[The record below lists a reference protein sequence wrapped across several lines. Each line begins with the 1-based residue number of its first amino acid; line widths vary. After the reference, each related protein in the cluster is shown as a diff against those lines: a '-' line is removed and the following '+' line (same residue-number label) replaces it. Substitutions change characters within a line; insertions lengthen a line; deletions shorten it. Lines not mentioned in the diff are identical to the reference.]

1 MNGLLYLIQLNI
13 YLILF
18 YGLYLLLLRNETFFK
33 MNRVYLMGST
43 LLAMAIPLMKA
54 QWIKDLF
61 VTEQISEATHK
72 VSKTLTT
79 VVSGRTE
86 ISWVQNTNPAA
97 IQDVHEKAFLTAN
110 QVVWFIYGFVVTLL
124 LLNFIRKLYLVNKA
138 FRTNSSY
145 KAFSFFNKVLVDE
158 QLRGRETIMDHEMV
172 HVRQWHSLDVIFL
185 ELFAAFNWFN
195 PVAFAYKRAIRNI
208 HEFIADETAAATLEH
223 KSEYAILLVSNAFG
237 TQSQKLTNS
246 FYNHSLLK
254 KRLIMLN
261 KNKSQKVAILKY
273 GLSVPLFALM
283 IVLSS
288 ATIEK
293 SEAVK
298 AITSGIENGL
308 PMVVEALSNGAI
320 PVTRIADKE
329 PEIVAAEKLTVAD
342 ALPVAKS
349 YADSAALVNIRR
361 HFLRSIKYPPS
372 DQEVSKTGTTYF
384 TFELDA
390 TGAML
395 NPTVV
400 RSMSEG
406 SKFELLRAAKNAPSF
421 GGGVAGK
428 YILVIKYE
436 LSRNFGEAISSP
448 EEPFDFSKYLDYQK
462 IDDAIIRGYVKLSPE
477 EKTQGKLRKYF
488 ATTIKYPAEAYKN
501 NLASHSWV
509 TFELDQSGNLINPKL
524 VASKASLFSNELM
537 RVLESGK
544 AFDDVLPGKYILPVL
559 FTLKDKN
566 SNEPEH
572 SIDLTDF
579 KNYKLLRPILLMGS
593 IAPGRPDSVITSVGV
608 ETSYAPVNKTIF
620 TYITSDEEGGV
631 VNYIKVDYLK
641 EPVILHNGKVVT
653 YKTTDKG
660 FKLDIPFYPKQ
671 PKITVYTA
679 EDAVKNY
686 NESVRTKGLIVV
698 TTE

>member
-13 YLILF
+13 YLVLF

-33 MNRVYLMGST
+33 MNRLYLMGST

-79 VVSGRTE
+79 VISGRTE
-86 ISWVQNTNPAA
+86 VSWVQNTNPSA
-97 IQDVHEKAFLTAN
+97 IQEVHNEAFLTAN
-110 QVVWFIYGFVVTLL
+110 QVVWLIYGIVVTLL
-124 LLNFIRKLYLVNKA
+124 LLNFIRKLYLANKA

-195 PVAFAYKRAIRNI
+195 PAAFAYKRAIRNI

-308 PMVVEALSNGAI
+308 PIVVETLSNGAI
-320 PVTRIADKE
+320 PLTTIVDKE
-329 PEIVAAEKLTVAD
+329 PEIVAAKKLTVAD

-372 DQEVSKTGTTYF
+372 DQELNKTGTTYF

-395 NPTVV
+395 NPMVV

-428 YILVIKYE
+428 YILAVKYE
-436 LSRNFGEAISSP
+436 LSRNFGDAISSP

-462 IDDAIIRGYVKLSPE
+462 IDDAIIRGYVKLTPE
-477 EKTQGKLRKYF
+477 EVTQGKLRKYF
-488 ATTIKYPAEAYKN
+488 ATSIKYPAEAYKK
-501 NLASHSWV
+501 NLASHFLIA
-509 TFELDQSGNLINPKL
+509 FELDQSGNLINPKPIE
-524 VASKASLFSNELM
+524 ADPSLFSNELM
-537 RVLESGK
+537 RVMKSGK
-544 AFDDVLPGKYILPVL
+544 VFEGASPGKFILPVL
-559 FTLKDKN
+559 FRSKDKSPN
-566 SNEPEH
+566 AIHASVNLTAYNEFKVLPV
-572 SIDLTDF
+572 IILT
-579 KNYKLLRPILLMGS
+579 GS
-593 IAPGRPDSVITSVGV
+593 LAPGLTDSVITSVGGEISSATV
-608 ETSYAPVNKTIF
+608 SKTIF
-620 TYITSDEEGGV
+620 TYVTSDEDGDI

-641 EPVILHNGKVVT
+641 DPVILHNGKVVT

-671 PKITVYTA
+671 PKITIYTA